1 MYWNEGLDRINMT
14 LRSRYMAVRNET
26 TISDIEFLS
35 NHAVMSK
42 ATDVKVRYNV
52 EGL

>member
-1 MYWNEGLDRINMT
+1 
-14 LRSRYMAVRNET
+14 MAVRNET
-26 TISDIEFLS
+26 YYSDIEFLS

-42 ATDVKVRYNV
+42 ATDVKVRYYV